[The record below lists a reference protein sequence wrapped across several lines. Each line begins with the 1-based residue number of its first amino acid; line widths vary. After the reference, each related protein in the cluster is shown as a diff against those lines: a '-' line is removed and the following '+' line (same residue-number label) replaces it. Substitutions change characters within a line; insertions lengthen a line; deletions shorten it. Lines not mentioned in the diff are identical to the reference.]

1 MDKYKNLKLD
11 NQLCFALY
19 AASREVIKLYK
30 PILDKY
36 NLTYT
41 QYVTLLVLWEKEK
54 IAVKEI
60 GEKLHLDS
68 GTITPVLKKLEN
80 MELIKKYRDPQDDR
94 VVLVEVT
101 SKGRLLKDEILQVPE
116 QIYCKVGVTEEEF
129 IVLKSSLDKLLN
141 KFDIIK

>member
-68 GTITPVLKKLEN
+68 GTITPVLKKLES